1 MKTLSMLQ
9 FRKDAKRA
17 LLAVQRGER
26 ILLTY
31 RGRAI
36 ARLEPVRPS
45 QAVSAEDSLLRI
57 DDYAVDGR
65 KGRLTNAQVDRALY
79 GP

>member
-1 MKTLSMLQ
+1 MKTLSMLE
-9 FRKDAKRA
+9 FRKGAKRA

-31 RGRAI
+31 RGRPI
-36 ARLEPVRPS
+36 ARLEPVRPT
-45 QAVSAEDSLLRI
+45 QAASADDSLLRI

-65 KGRLTNAQVDRALY
+65 KSRLTNAQIDRALY

>member
-1 MKTLSMLQ
+1 MKTLTMLE
-9 FRKDAKRA
+9 FRRDAKRA
-17 LLAVQRGER
+17 LLAIQRGER

-31 RGRAI
+31 RGRPI
-36 ARLEPVRPS
+36 ARLEPVRPG

-65 KGRLTNAQVDRALY
+65 KGRLSNAQIDRSLY